1 MIVFVSICVAML
13 LVAAALIGYPLL
25 KSREGEPKSQRVSVF
40 ILASLTMSLLA
51 GAMYIGNTTWSWSD
65 KPQTPATQAQG
76 SAEIDALLAKADSEP
91 DNAENWK
98 ALGRAYVTA
107 GSFAPAGNAFQK
119 AFELTQGKD
128 VEVLTGLAEALVLTD
143 QTSLNGR
150 VGVLIDQAL
159 QLNPNNP
166 KALWY
171 GGLVALQMDNLQL
184 ARDRFQTMLALN
196 PPPQVRTLLERQIQ
210 DLNQQLSETAVAG
223 GPSAPIASP
232 VTTGTG
238 TRKVLVKVS
247 LSPSLQQQL
256 KSPMALFILA
266 RNPAQPGPPLAVE
279 RHQST
284 ELPLQVELSAED
296 AMLPTRT
303 LAAAEEV
310 QIVARLSG
318 SGMPTEQSGDLFGTA
333 SYSFAKQGEQG
344 SVTIEINQR
353 VP

>member
-25 KSREGEPKSQRVSVF
+25 KAREGEPNSQRVSVF

-51 GAMYIGNTTWSWSD
+51 GVVYVGNTTWSWRD
-65 KPQTPATQAQG
+65 KPQTQATQGQG
-76 SAEIDALLAKADSEP
+76 SAEIEALLAKANNEP
-91 DNAENWK
+91 DNVENWK

-107 GSFAPAGNAFQK
+107 GSFAPGANAFQK
-119 AFELTQGKD
+119 AYELTQGKD
-128 VEVLTGLAEALVLTD
+128 VEVLTGLAEALVMTD

-159 QLNPNNP
+159 QLKPNNP

-184 ARDRFQTMLALN
+184 ARDRFQTMLALD
-196 PPPQVRTLLERQIQ
+196 PPQNVRTLLERQIQ
-210 DLNQQLSETAVAG
+210 DLNQQLGEAAMAAAPNAAAAPTAKT
-223 GPSAPIASP
+223 SA
-232 VTTGTG
+232 
-238 TRKVLVKVS
+238 RKVLVKVT
-247 LSPSLQQQL
+247 LSPGLQL
-256 KSPMALFILA
+256 KSPTALFILA

-303 LAAAEEV
+303 LAAAEDV
-310 QIVARLSG
+310 QIVARLSS
-318 SGMPTEQSGDLFGTA
+318 SGMPTEHAGDLFGTA
-333 SYSFAKQGEQG
+333 NYSFTKQGEQG